1 MGHSFCPMPT
11 VDTMARLHCAPLLFR
26 PLRALKLTMALAVM
40 LPLTLTMSGCVSL
53 YQPAAGQPTAT
64 LVIDSNKPGI
74 LQAFQNEACTPAD
87 AGSRISFLHPSEG
100 DALRGTAKPVEAGKP
115 LILSMQMN
123 TPQDGQMVSCAL
135 TGRFTPA
142 ADRVYILFFRYNP
155 TTHACTLNLMR
166 RSSLGSTEA
175 EPDFTLLPA
184 RCPNRVNG

>member
-1 MGHSFCPMPT
+1 MS
-11 VDTMARLHCAPLLFR
+11 
-26 PLRALKLTMALAVM
+26 RAMSLALTLPMALA
-40 LPLTLTMSGCVSL
+40 LTLTLSGCESL
-53 YQPAAGQPTAT
+53 YKPAAGQPTAT

-74 LQAFQNEACTPAD
+74 VQAFQNEACAPAD
-87 AGSRISFLHPSEG
+87 AGSRIALLHPSEG

-123 TPQDGQMVSCAL
+123 TLQDGQMVSCTP

-155 TTHACTLNLMR
+155 NTRACTLNLMR

-184 RCPNRVNG
+184 TCPHSVKG